1 MRPRSPAAFPAAF
14 LALALGATGALGA
27 CSDDATK
34 RTEGNYCNEVSNH
47 LTDLSSPVIV
57 TPEDIDRVIDS
68 WRAVA
73 STAPLA
79 VQQEWNIVVISMETA
94 AAVDP
99 NDPAS
104 VQHVADTARASER
117 AANRVISYTMERCG
131 IQIGTPPPAP

>member
-1 MRPRSPAAFPAAF
+1 MRLRSPIATI
-14 LALALGATGALGA
+14 ALAIGVGSALAA

-34 RTEGNYCNEVSNH
+34 RTESNYCAEVSSH
-47 LTDLSSPVIV
+47 LADLSSPVIA
-57 TPEDIDRVIDS
+57 TPADIDRVLDS

-73 STAPLA
+73 ATAPLA

-117 AANRVISYTMERCG
+117 SANRVISYTLERCG
-131 IQIGTPPPAP
+131 TQIGTPPAAP

>member
-1 MRPRSPAAFPAAF
+1 MRLRSPIATI
-14 LALALGATGALGA
+14 ALAIGVGSALVA
-27 CSDDATK
+27 CSDDATT
-34 RTEGNYCNEVSNH
+34 RTEGNYCSEVSAH
-47 LTDLSSPVIV
+47 LADLSSPVIA
-57 TPEDIDRVIDS
+57 TPADIDRVLDS

-73 STAPLA
+73 ATAPLA

-117 AANRVISYTMERCG
+117 AANRVISYTLERCG
-131 IQIGTPPPAP
+131 AQIGTPPAAP

>member
-1 MRPRSPAAFPAAF
+1 MG
-14 LALALGATGALGA
+14 LALCVPVGLAA

-34 RTEGNYCNEVSNH
+34 RTEANYCTEVGNH
-47 LTDLSSPVIV
+47 LADLSSPVIA
-57 TPEDIDRVIDS
+57 TPEDIDRVLDS

-73 STAPLA
+73 ATAPLA

-117 AANRVISYTMERCG
+117 AANRVISFTMERCG
-131 IQIGTPPPAP
+131 AQIGTPPAAP